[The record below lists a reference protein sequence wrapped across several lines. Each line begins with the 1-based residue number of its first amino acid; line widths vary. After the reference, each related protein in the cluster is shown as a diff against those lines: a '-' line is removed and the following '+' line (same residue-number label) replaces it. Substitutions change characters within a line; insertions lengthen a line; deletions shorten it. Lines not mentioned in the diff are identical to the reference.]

1 MKQAKKVWYLL
12 STLLLTLPVFIN
24 GLGTAAYAEE
34 NASNAQIVI
43 HKKKMTDLPDPLIQN
58 SGKEMSDFDQYQGL
72 ADVTFRIY
80 NVTSEFYAQR
90 AAGATVEAAKQA
102 VQGLTPGSPIA
113 EGITD
118 ADGNITVNVPK
129 KQNDKDAVYVI
140 KEEPKSGV
148 AVAANMVIAFPVYE
162 MIKQSDGSYN
172 YGTEELSTVHVY
184 PKNIVSNDGALHV
197 KKRGTAEN
205 ESLNGAEFVL
215 SKNEGSPSTTKYI
228 QGVKD
233 GLHTW
238 TTDKGQAKHFVTGKS
253 YGIGEDD
260 FTESEEKTGELTV
273 KNLEV
278 GSYTLEEVK
287 APNNAELID
296 DQTKTPFTIEADNQ
310 TPVEKTVKNDTSNVE
325 KTTPNLNGKDV
336 AIGEKIKYEIAVNI
350 PLGIADKEGNANK
363 YNKFNL
369 VDTHDDALTFD
380 NTPSGDTA
388 YALYDGDTLIASE
401 NYQVTEQTNGFTV
414 AVDPAFIPS
423 LTPGGTL
430 KFVYFMHLNEKAD
443 PTKGFK
449 NEANVDNGHT
459 NDQTPPTVEVVT
471 GGKRFIKVDG
481 DVSST
486 QALAGASFVVRDQNS
501 EGANYLK
508 VDEAAKTVTWVAN
521 KADATTFTTQ
531 ADGLVVITGLKYGSY
546 YLEETAAPENYVLLT
561 NRIQFTVDEHSYGT
575 TEELV
580 APEKVPNKHKGTL
593 PSTGGKGIY
602 LYLGSGTLIL
612 IIVGLY
618 FMKRKE
624 TR

>member
-1 MKQAKKVWYLL
+1 M
-12 STLLLTLPVFIN
+12 
-24 GLGTAAYAEE
+24 
-34 NASNAQIVI
+34 
-43 HKKKMTDLPDPLIQN
+43 
-58 SGKEMSDFDQYQGL
+58 
-72 ADVTFRIY
+72 
-80 NVTSEFYAQR
+80 
-90 AAGATVEAAKQA
+90 
-102 VQGLTPGSPIA
+102 
-113 EGITD
+113 
-118 ADGNITVNVPK
+118 
-129 KQNDKDAVYVI
+129 
-140 KEEPKSGV
+140 
-148 AVAANMVIAFPVYE
+148 
-162 MIKQSDGSYN
+162 
-172 YGTEELSTVHVY
+172 
-184 PKNIVSNDGALHV
+184 
-197 KKRGTAEN
+197 
-205 ESLNGAEFVL
+205 
-215 SKNEGSPSTTKYI
+215 
-228 QGVKD
+228 
-233 GLHTW
+233 
-238 TTDKGQAKHFVTGKS
+238 
-253 YGIGEDD
+253 
-260 FTESEEKTGELTV
+260 
-273 KNLEV
+273 
-278 GSYTLEEVK
+278 
-287 APNNAELID
+287 
-296 DQTKTPFTIEADNQ
+296 
-310 TPVEKTVKNDTSNVE
+310 
-325 KTTPNLNGKDV
+325 
-336 AIGEKIKYEIAVNI
+336 
-350 PLGIADKEGNANK
+350 
-363 YNKFNL
+363 
-369 VDTHDDALTFD
+369 TFD

-531 ADGLVVITGLKYGSY
+531 ADGLVVVTGLKYGSY